1 MQILFTRLFILT
13 ILAVVAPFS
22 FASDSDHHA
31 HELAV
36 TKVHGD
42 LSVMV
47 LGSGGP
53 MAVSNGRASAG
64 YMIFTDGN
72 PSPRIIM
79 DVGGGTYQRLAQSGT
94 NIADLD
100 MFLLSHL
107 HADHTGDLTSVIKS
121 LYFHNNMKGQI
132 RTRPV
137 VIYGPDAT
145 AYKGDTG
152 TVYPNGEL
160 VFPSTTDYADE
171 HYSVN
176 GGAERYLNAFV
187 PAITNG
193 AGTFSYEA
201 HNLNS
206 AWKPESN
213 PQPEIVYN
221 KKGLKI
227 TAMPVN
233 HGPVPAVAYRINYK
247 GHSIVYSGDT
257 SSVSDNMITLAQG
270 ADMLIYDT
278 SITKDLPTT
287 PVFHALHTTPER
299 IGQVAAAANVKTL
312 VLSHLTPVTEP
323 RLAEVK
329 AAIIANGFSG
339 RIRVAADLKVYN
351 LGDEHDHY

>member
-1 MQILFTRLFILT
+1 
-13 ILAVVAPFS
+13 
-22 FASDSDHHA
+22 
-31 HELAV
+31 
-36 TKVHGD
+36 
-42 LSVMV
+42 
-47 LGSGGP
+47 

-72 PSPRIIM
+72 PSPRFIM
-79 DVGGGTYQRLAQSGT
+79 DVGGGTFQRLAQSGT

-137 VIYGPDAT
+137 VIYGPDST
-145 AYKGDTG
+145 AYKGDPG

-171 HYSVN
+171 HYSLN
-176 GGAERYLNAFV
+176 GGSERYLNAFV

-201 HNLNS
+201 HNLSS
-206 AWKPESN
+206 AWKPASN
-213 PQPEIVYN
+213 PQVQVVYDDGTVN
-221 KKGLKI
+221 GLKVTSI
-227 TAMPVN
+227 AVN
-233 HGPVPAVAYRINYK
+233 HGPVPAVAYRIDYK

-257 SSVSDNMITLAQG
+257 SSASDNMITLAQD
-270 ADMLIYDT
+270 ADLLIYDT

-299 IGQVAAAANVKTL
+299 MGQVAAAANVKTL

-329 AAIIANGFSG
+329 AAIIANGFTG

-351 LGDEHDHY
+351 LGDDDDHHH